1 MEWTVNNRFIPCLT
15 LTLILGSLAPSLIL
29 NTSNQA
35 FAESTKAAAGSPL
48 AKELQGKPTVAEIY
62 ADWCPFC
69 KAAAPTLSSLKDEY
83 KGKVNFVDLDITNRS
98 TSQQAEVTAKKL
110 GLGSFF
116 EMSKSTPGTLVII
129 NPATGEILRQFRG
142 NDNKAEYVQGI
153 KDVMAQ
159 IK

>member
-1 MEWTVNNRFIPCLT
+1 VNNRFIPCLT
-15 LTLILGSLAPSLIL
+15 LMLILGSLAPSLIL
-29 NTSNQA
+29 NTSNQV
-35 FAESTKAAAGSPL
+35 FAESTKTAAGSPL
-48 AKELQGKPTVAEIY
+48 AKELQGKPAVAEIY

-83 KGKVNFVDLDITNRS
+83 KGKVNFVDLDITSRS

-110 GLGSFF
+110 GLGGFF

-153 KDVMAQ
+153 NEVMAQ